1 MKRESAKHIAEERQR
16 NVATRRKIFLKAKGW
31 MLIKTI
37 LIMVIIAPAVPKNG
51 SRTCRAEHGPGAL
64 FAFTE
69 LAPLE
74 S

>member
-37 LIMVIIAPAVPKNG
+37 RIMVIISTSCATG
-51 SRTCRAEHGPGAL
+51 REHDMGNTLFVGTRSSYGTGP
-64 FAFTE
+64 
-69 LAPLE
+69 P
-74 S
+74 